1 MWRSLFDRFIHQTTS
16 TPNAGPFGADHTRAE
31 ASNKAVYPES
41 SQALHSHR
49 EGPQVEVDLVAQLR
63 TVGGL

>member
-1 MWRSLFDRFIHQTTS
+1 
-16 TPNAGPFGADHTRAE
+16 
-31 ASNKAVYPES
+31 VYPES